1 MRRSFI
7 EGMETVLIRLAE
19 KRFGDL
25 GEKLEQQIRALSV
38 KQLEKLTLALLDF
51 SSLADLKS
59 WLVAQK

>member
-1 MRRSFI
+1 
-7 EGMETVLIRLAE
+7 METVLIRLAE